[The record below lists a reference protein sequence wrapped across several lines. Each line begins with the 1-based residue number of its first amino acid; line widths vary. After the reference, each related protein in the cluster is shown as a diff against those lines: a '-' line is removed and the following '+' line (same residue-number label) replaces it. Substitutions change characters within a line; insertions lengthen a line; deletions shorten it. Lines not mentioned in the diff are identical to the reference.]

1 MRADD
6 QNQSDQ
12 FHGHPKQ
19 NECSAHRQRRQ
30 KWQGGD
36 NNSPSREQQQ
46 KAGKFHRDPPREM
59 APKASGRQEKAL
71 PDNKG
76 SSRAVRRWG
85 LNLNPQKAKGEAVV
99 RPIDFFYRP

>member
-6 QNQSDQ
+6 QSQPDQ

-19 NECSAHRQRRQ
+19 NEGSAHRQRRQ

-46 KAGKFHRDPPREM
+46 KASKFHRDPPRDGPESFW
-59 APKASGRQEKAL
+59 AWGEGTPGKQS
-71 PDNKG
+71 

-85 LNLNPQKAKGEAVV
+85 LNLNPQKAKGEVLI
-99 RPIDFFYRP
+99 RPIDFFYRA